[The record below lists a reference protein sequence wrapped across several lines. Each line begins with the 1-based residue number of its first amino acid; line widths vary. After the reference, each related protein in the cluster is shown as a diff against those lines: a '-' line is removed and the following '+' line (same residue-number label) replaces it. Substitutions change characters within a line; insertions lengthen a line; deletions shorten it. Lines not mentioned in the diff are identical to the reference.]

1 MTSAASLPTATADRS
16 IRFRLV
22 LPVTRLG
29 VGVFSFDPIE
39 QLVGAPIVDLLEPLM
54 TGPVERRPSAAGA
67 GVDVFPLAL
76 PKGEALRLPKA
87 QELQPVELT
96 LGALAEYVDLAAR
109 KRPELK
115 MQYERIGL
123 QEANVGR
130 YWAAFFPA
138 FFLGASF
145 TVAVTAPGR
154 SETETAGTVFENIN
168 LDSTTVGGGAAIGL
182 KLTLDYPQKVA
193 RYRKATFELERARA
207 ELDVR
212 KAKLRVELEQ
222 YWRETRAQQEML
234 RYQRRAMKAA
244 RSLLVL
250 QVQEYEN
257 GVVREVVVENFMN
270 HSHLRVEL
278 DPHVNFI
285 VGKNGSGK
293 SAVVLAL
300 QAGLGCKAQASG
312 KNTSTHKNYIK
323 HGADSACIKIH
334 IANGGGD
341 PYRPDDFGETVVVEH
356 RIEKVRSCPW
366 RPHTRCRSRSRRG
379 AHG

>member
-1 MTSAASLPTATADRS
+1 MIFGGAKATGMPRKRA
-16 IRFRLV
+16 
-22 LPVTRLG
+22 
-29 VGVFSFDPIE
+29 
-39 QLVGAPIVDLLEPLM
+39 EPA
-54 TGPVERRPSAAGA
+54 TPVEDLDDVSDGETGGSA
-67 GVDVFPLAL
+67 
-76 PKGEALRLPKA
+76 PKRSKSG
-87 QELQPVELT
+87 
-96 LGALAEYVDLAAR
+96 GR
-109 KRPELK
+109 K
-115 MQYERIGL
+115 G
-123 QEANVGR
+123 
-130 YWAAFFPA
+130 PA
-138 FFLGASF
+138 S
-145 TVAVTAPGR
+145 AP
-154 SETETAGTVFENIN
+154 
-168 LDSTTVGGGAAIGL
+168 
-182 KLTLDYPQKVA
+182 
-193 RYRKATFELERARA
+193 
-207 ELDVR
+207 
-212 KAKLRVELEQ
+212 
-222 YWRETRAQQEML
+222 
-234 RYQRRAMKAA
+234 
-244 RSLLVL
+244 
-250 QVQEYEN
+250 QEYEN